1 MGQSHSSSSAGAAPA
16 PPAIPMGP
24 VVPTSLLAPAMSSA
38 PGMYLRES
46 NSSLR
51 STARSPL
58 YISMPET
65 DDCVESS
72 EVDGPD
78 YTSDLPDDILAC
90 IFQFLSTG
98 DRKRCSLVCQ
108 RWLLVEGRSRYRLSL
123 NAQSEI
129 IPLIPRIFFR
139 FDSVSKLA
147 LKCDRR
153 SISISDD
160 ALILISNLSKNLT
173 RLKLRGCRELTD
185 VGMAA
190 LAKNCKGL
198 KKLSCGSCTFGTKG
212 INAVLD
218 HCSALEELSV
228 KRLRGMNDRGV
239 AEPIGPGVAA
249 SSLKSLCLK
258 ELYNGQC
265 FERLVVASKK
275 LRTLKLFGCFGD
287 WDRFLETV
295 TDGNS
300 NLVEI
305 HLERL
310 QVTDMGLSAISKC
323 LNLEILH
330 ILRTPECTNLG
341 LVSVAGNCKLLRK
354 LHIDGWRTNRIGDE
368 GLIAVA
374 KQCTNLQELVLIG
387 VNPTSSSITAVASNC
402 QKLERLALCGSQT
415 IGDKEISSI
424 AAKCTALRKL
434 CIKGCPIS
442 DHGMEA
448 LAWGCPNLVK
458 VKVKKCP
465 GVTCEAVDSLRARRE
480 ALIVNLDAVAVETL
494 DASTSDGG
502 AQEDGQEPPP
512 MVSQVTVV
520 DGPSGSNGLSALF
533 KSKFGHFAGRNLVAC
548 AFGRWSNSRGSSA
561 DGK

>member
-1 MGQSHSSSSAGAAPA
+1 MGQSQSSSLAGAAPA
-16 PPAIPMGP
+16 PSGIHIGP
-24 VVPTSLLAPAMSSA
+24 VVPTSFPDSAMR
-38 PGMYLRES
+38 LRES

-51 STARSPL
+51 PPTRSPL
-58 YISMPET
+58 YLSAPGM
-65 DDCVESS
+65 DDCVASS

-78 YTSDLPDDILAC
+78 YSSDLPDDILAC

-98 DRKRCSLVCQ
+98 DRKQCSLVCR
-108 RWLLVEGRSRYRLSL
+108 RWLIVEGLSRNRLSL
-123 NAQSEI
+123 RAQSEMVLM
-129 IPLIPRIFFR
+129 IPYIFMR
-139 FDSVSKLA
+139 YHSVSKLA

-153 SISISDD
+153 SISINDD
-160 ALILISNLSKNLT
+160 ALILISESSKNLT
-173 RLKLRGCRELTD
+173 RLKLRGCREITD
-185 VGMAA
+185 VGMTA

-218 HCSALEELSV
+218 HCSTLEELSV

-239 AEPIGPGVAA
+239 VETIGPGVAA

-265 FERLVVASKK
+265 FERLVVASKN

-287 WDRFLETV
+287 WDGFLETV
-295 TDGNS
+295 TEGSS

-310 QVTDMGLSAISKC
+310 QVTDVGLSAISKC
-323 LNLEILH
+323 MNLEILD
-330 ILRTPECTNLG
+330 IVRTPECTNLG
-341 LVSVAGNCKLLRK
+341 LVSVARNCKLLRK

-368 GLIAVA
+368 GLISVA
-374 KQCTNLQELVLIG
+374 YQSTNLQELVLIG
-387 VNPTSSSITAVASNC
+387 VSPTSLSIDALASNC

-424 AAKCTALRKL
+424 AAKCKSLRKL

-465 GVTCEAVDSLRARRE
+465 GVTCEAADFLRSTRT
-480 ALIVNLDAVAVETL
+480 ALVVNLDVVAVEPV

-502 AQEDGQEPPP
+502 AQEDGQELPPL
-512 MVSQVTVV
+512 VSQVTVV
-520 DGPSGSNGLSALF
+520 DGPSGSNGLSTLF

-548 AFGRWSNSRGSSA
+548 PFGRWSNSRGSSVHR
-561 DGK
+561 K

>member
-108 RWLLVEGRSRYRLSL
+108 RWLLVEGRSRHRLSL

-129 IPLIPRIFFR
+129 IPLIPCIFFR
-139 FDSVSKLA
+139 FDSVSKLT

-287 WDRFLETV
+287 WDRFLET
-295 TDGNS
+295 D
-300 NLVEI
+300 
-305 HLERL
+305 
-310 QVTDMGLSAISKC
+310 
-323 LNLEILH
+323 
-330 ILRTPECTNLG
+330 PECTNLG

-387 VNPTSSSITAVASNC
+387 VNPTSS
-402 QKLERLALCGSQT
+402 R
-415 IGDKEISSI
+415 
-424 AAKCTALRKL
+424 
-434 CIKGCPIS
+434 CPIS

-533 KSKFGHFAGRNLVAC
+533 KSKFGHLQAGT
-548 AFGRWSNSRGSSA
+548 
-561 DGK
+561 

>member
-1 MGQSHSSSSAGAAPA
+1 MAPPGIPVGPGVPLSHPA
-16 PPAIPMGP
+16 P
-24 VVPTSLLAPAMSSA
+24 VMSSA

-58 YISMPET
+58 LVSVPET
-65 DDCVESS
+65 EDCVDSS
-72 EVDGPD
+72 GVEGPD
-78 YTSDLPDDILAC
+78 YCSDIPDEILAC

-98 DRKRCSLVCQ
+98 DRKQCSLVCR
-108 RWLLVEGRSRYRLSL
+108 RWFLVEGQSRHRLSL
-123 NAQSEI
+123 KAQSDI
-129 IPLIPRIFFR
+129 VPMIPCIFMR
-139 FDSVSKLA
+139 YHSVSKLA
-147 LKCDRR
+147 LKCHRR

-160 ALILISNLSKNLT
+160 ALILISEFSRNLT

-185 VGMAA
+185 VGMTA

-265 FERLVVASKK
+265 FEPLVVASKK
-275 LRTLKLFGCFGD
+275 LKILKLFGCFGD

-323 LNLEILH
+323 MTLEILH
-330 ILRTPECTNLG
+330 IVRTPECTNLG
-341 LVSVAGNCKLLRK
+341 LVSVARNCKLLRK

-374 KQCTNLQELVLIG
+374 KQATNLQELVLIG
-387 VNPTSSSITAVASNC
+387 VNPTSSSIDILASNC

-424 AAKCTALRKL
+424 AEKCKALRKL

-442 DHGMEA
+442 DQGMEA
-448 LAWGCPNLVK
+448 FAWGCPNLVK

-465 GVTCEAVDSLRARRE
+465 GVTCEAADFLRANRE
-480 ALIVNLDAVAVETL
+480 ALVVNLDAVAVEPL
-494 DASTSDGG
+494 DAGTSDGG

-520 DGPSGSNGLSALF
+520 GPSSSNGLSALF

-548 AFGRWSNSRGSSA
+548 PFGRWSNIRGGSLN
-561 DGK
+561 GK

>member
-1 MGQSHSSSSAGAAPA
+1 MMSRACGKSDKHPRFTLIRWRVHKKLMGQSHSSSSAGAAPA

-108 RWLLVEGRSRYRLSL
+108 RWLLVEGRSRHRLSL

-129 IPLIPRIFFR
+129 IPLIPCIFFR
-139 FDSVSKLA
+139 FDSVSKLT

-228 KRLRGMNDRGV
+228 KRLRGMNDRG
-239 AEPIGPGVAA
+239 
-249 SSLKSLCLK
+249 
-258 ELYNGQC
+258 
-265 FERLVVASKK
+265 
-275 LRTLKLFGCFGD
+275 
-287 WDRFLETV
+287 
-295 TDGNS
+295 
-300 NLVEI
+300 
-305 HLERL
+305 
-310 QVTDMGLSAISKC
+310 
-323 LNLEILH
+323 
-330 ILRTPECTNLG
+330 
-341 LVSVAGNCKLLRK
+341 
-354 LHIDGWRTNRIGDE
+354 
-368 GLIAVA
+368 
-374 KQCTNLQELVLIG
+374 
-387 VNPTSSSITAVASNC
+387 
-402 QKLERLALCGSQT
+402 
-415 IGDKEISSI
+415 
-424 AAKCTALRKL
+424 
-434 CIKGCPIS
+434 
-442 DHGMEA
+442 
-448 LAWGCPNLVK
+448 
-458 VKVKKCP
+458 CP

-512 MVSQVTVV
+512 M
-520 DGPSGSNGLSALF
+520 
-533 KSKFGHFAGRNLVAC
+533 AGT
-548 AFGRWSNSRGSSA
+548 
-561 DGK
+561 